1 MKKIIILLFIAVSLF
16 AQFKFQRSLPDRY
29 TVFLLGK
36 SYNGSNTF
44 KDYSQYN
51 NTITTYGDTKQ
62 LSTQYKFDNGAIYFD
77 GSGDYLNST
86 IGDLGN
92 FGTGDFTID
101 LWVYPLGDQN
111 GGYIGQGSSPVYGSN
126 YGWLVDESFSIGH
139 KFRFVAYTTSWG
151 NIVVDP
157 NTITDNQWY
166 HVAVI
171 RYGNTVKLYKNG
183 ISVATY
189 NATGKTFRKGTDILN
204 IGCMY
209 NGGYS
214 PEKFYGQYFRITKGI
229 ARWTSNFTPPNKPY

>member
-77 GSGDYLNST
+77 GVNNYLQVVTGDN
-86 IGDLGN
+86 GD
-92 FGTGDFTID
+92 FGTGDFTVD
-101 LWVYPLGDQN
+101 LWVYPMGHNN
-111 GGYIGQGSSPVYGSN
+111 GGYCGHGSSS
-126 YGWLVDESFSIGH
+126 SIGWVIDNNWTYGDN
-139 KFRFVAYTTSWG
+139 FRLACNDGSTWHLYVT
-151 NIVVDP
+151 DP
-157 NTITDNQWY
+157 APIIHNQWY
-166 HVAVI
+166 HIAVVRTGSI
-171 RYGNTVKLYKNG
+171 IKMYKNG
-183 ISVATY
+183 IQVTSYDAGSKIV
-189 NATGKTFRKGTDILN
+189 RKGTNDFS

-209 NGGYS
+209 TPGAYK
-214 PEKFYGQYFRITKGI
+214 EKCYIQYVRITKGK
-229 ARWTSNFTPPNKPY
+229 ALWTANFTPPNKPY